1 MTPWAG
7 GQNKHGVAPPACLRC
22 STSRRFPRGTSFGR
36 NASVKTLTAKNHKWR
51 RHLGKRWQNQYPGAT
66 RGADGIP
73 PVPDQYDPVQGKGA
87 VAFYTGER
95 WQRNLADGARRCVGL
110 VNQSQDGES
119 AGRLI
124 YPKAVMPRVSTS
136 PIGGHFC

>member
-22 STSRRFPRGTSFGR
+22 STSWRFPRGTSFGR

-51 RHLGKRWQNQYPGAT
+51 RHPGKRWQNQYPGAT

-87 VAFYTGER
+87 VAFYTGS
-95 WQRNLADGARRCVGL
+95 DGREIWLTALVVASVLSISLKTAKAPVG
-110 VNQSQDGES
+110 
-119 AGRLI
+119 
-124 YPKAVMPRVSTS
+124 
-136 PIGGHFC
+136 